1 MDFIIELMSTNSLL
15 YWFGLFNL
23 IIAIVCLVLMQF
35 ETRQIL
41 GVNMWLKPFKFY
53 ASVGIMVLTMGWL
66 LHYLNNAKAI
76 RRYSTGIVITMFFE
90 NVLILLQAIRG
101 TKSHYNIS
109 SPFNLIIFNLMGV
122 FILAFTIICILI
134 CIKFFRQKE
143 FSIPPQ
149 YVWGIRL
156 GILFFIIFSV
166 EGGLMLGMSRHT
178 VGAVDGGPGLPVTNW
193 STEHGDLR
201 IAHFLGIHCLQVLP
215 MLGYFVAKSKKQAI
229 ILSFGY
235 VAIVLAFL
243 IQALAGIPFLF

>member
-1 MDFIIELMSTNSLL
+1 
-15 YWFGLFNL
+15 
-23 IIAIVCLVLMQF
+23 MQF

-90 NVLILLQAIRG
+90 NGLILLQAIRG

-134 CIKFFRQKE
+134 CI
-143 FSIPPQ
+143 
-149 YVWGIRL
+149 
-156 GILFFIIFSV
+156 
-166 EGGLMLGMSRHT
+166 
-178 VGAVDGGPGLPVTNW
+178 
-193 STEHGDLR
+193 
-201 IAHFLGIHCLQVLP
+201 
-215 MLGYFVAKSKKQAI
+215 
-229 ILSFGY
+229 
-235 VAIVLAFL
+235 
-243 IQALAGIPFLF
+243 